1 MTQGNR
7 WLLPDG
13 LDEALPVAARRLE
26 GLRRRVVDQFD
37 AWGYD
42 LVMPPLAEYLESL
55 LTGAGHALDLQTFK
69 LTDQQTGR
77 LMGVRADLTPQ
88 VARIDAHRMHVE
100 GTNRLCY
107 VGTTLRTRADD
118 WSGSRSPLQAGAEL
132 FGHDGLNSD
141 LEIIRLMLA
150 TLAVCGVESPSMD
163 LGHVGI
169 YRALARDAGLDEA
182 QEQALFDQLQRKSVP
197 EIDDTLERWAA
208 AGLDAEALRRLR
220 TLVDLNGD
228 PSILAAARA
237 ALAGAPAEVASAL
250 DHLQAMT
257 EALAATEPRLDL
269 HLDLAELRGY
279 TYHTGLVFA
288 AFVPASGRAIA
299 RGGRYNDI
307 GHVFGRAR
315 AATGFSTDLRE
326 LTRHAPAMDAAA
338 ARQVVAAPAGTDA
351 GLEAAIAGL
360 RQQGKRVLRELEGQD
375 NHTPADARLVLRD
388 GVWTLVE
395 H

>member
-1 MTQGNR
+1 MTQPNR

-13 LDEALPVAARRLE
+13 LDEALPPAARRLE
-26 GLRRRVVDQFD
+26 ALRRRVLDQFD

-100 GTNRLCY
+100 GANRLCY
-107 VGTTLRTRADD
+107 VGATLRTRADD

-132 FGHDGLNSD
+132 FGHDGLDSD

-150 TLAVCGVESPSMD
+150 TLAACDVESPSMD

-169 YRALARDAGLDEA
+169 YRALARDAGLDA
-182 QEQALFDQLQRKSVP
+182 LQEQVFFDQLQRKSVP
-197 EIDDTLERWAA
+197 EIEDTLAQWEAGGLGAA
-208 AGLDAEALRRLR
+208 AARRLR
-220 TLVDLNGD
+220 ALVDLNGD
-228 PSILAAARA
+228 PSVLATARE
-237 ALAGAPAEVASAL
+237 ALAGAPVEVEAAL
-250 DHLQAMT
+250 DHLQAMS
-257 EALAATEPRLDL
+257 EALAETERVLDL

-279 TYHTGLVFA
+279 AYHTGLVFA
-288 AFVPASGRAIA
+288 AFVPASGQAIA

-326 LTRHAPAMDAAA
+326 LARHAPATETVG
-338 ARQVVAAPAGTDA
+338 ARQVIMAPAGTDA
-351 GLEAAIAGL
+351 ALEAAIADL
-360 RQQGKRVLRELEGQD
+360 RARGARVVRDLGE
-375 NHTPADARLVLRD
+375 TPGNAAPNARLEWHA
-388 GVWTLVE
+388 GEWTVVE